1 MERASGHYMKG
12 KRIKVLTGLPLVFAL
27 MGIGIANLPGAHWAS
42 GNEIGEVMMERKQHE
57 QQKRDRLRRLPAKGH
72 NRLIFEKSPYLL
84 QHADNPVDWYPWGPE
99 AFEKAQREDKPI
111 FLSIGYSTCHWCH
124 VMEHESFED
133 SEVARLMNE
142 VFVSIKVD
150 REERPDLDNI
160 YMTVC
165 QMLTGSGGW
174 PLTIIM
180 TPDKKPF
187 FAGTYF
193 PKESRS
199 GRIGMVDLVPRI
211 KEIWATRHE
220 EVVKSAHEIT
230 SALGKVSKYAPG
242 EELEESTLRRAYE
255 QLAQRFDEQYG
266 GFGSAPKFPT
276 PHNLLFLLRYWKRTG
291 NQKSLRMVEKTLQAM
306 RNGGIYDH
314 LGFGFHRYS
323 TDQLWL
329 LPHFEKML
337 YDQALLA
344 MAYTEAYQATGNGDY
359 GQTARE
365 IFTYVLRDMRAP
377 TGGYYSGEDAQSEGE
392 EGKFNLWTEEEIR
405 TVLSAEEADLIIRV
419 FNVTKEGNFHEEATG
434 KRRGRN
440 ILYVEGTVGE
450 IAARLEISER
460 ELRRRLK
467 DARGKLFAAREK
479 RIHPHK
485 DDKIL
490 VDWNGLM
497 IAALAKGARILD
509 EPQYAEPAKEALDFI
524 LNNMRTSDG
533 RLLHR
538 YRDGEAA
545 LPAYVDDYAFL
556 IWGML
561 ELYETTFEVGYL
573 QNALELNNDL
583 LKHFWDDQAG
593 GFYFT
598 ADDAEK
604 LVVRQ
609 KDIYDGAIPSGNSVA
624 ALNLFRL
631 GRITAN
637 TDFEEKAVK
646 IGRAFSK
653 AVNQSPSA
661 HTQLMVAVD
670 FAVGPSYEVVIAGDS
685 GAEDTKAL
693 VRALR
698 THFVP
703 NKIVLLRPSK
713 GESPEIS
720 RLAEYT
726 KNQASI
732 DGKATAYVCLNYSC
746 KLPTTD
752 PEKMLELLGV
762 RKP

>member
-1 MERASGHYMKG
+1 
-12 KRIKVLTGLPLVFAL
+12 
-27 MGIGIANLPGAHWAS
+27 
-42 GNEIGEVMMERKQHE
+42 
-57 QQKRDRLRRLPAKGH
+57 
-72 NRLIFEKSPYLL
+72 
-84 QHADNPVDWYPWGPE
+84 
-99 AFEKAQREDKPI
+99 
-111 FLSIGYSTCHWCH
+111 
-124 VMEHESFED
+124 MEHESFED

-160 YMTVC
+160 YMAVC

-193 PKESRS
+193 PKESRP
-199 GRIGMVDLVPRI
+199 GRIGMLDLVPRI
-211 KEIWATRHE
+211 KEIWATRGE
-220 EVVKSAHEIT
+220 EVVKSAHKIT
-230 SALGKVSKYAPG
+230 RALGQVSKYAPG
-242 EELEESTLRRAYE
+242 EELEESTLRSAYE

-266 GFGSAPKFPT
+266 GFGSGPKFPT

-344 MAYTEAYQATGNGDY
+344 MAYTEAYQATGNGEY

-419 FNVTKEGNFHEEATG
+419 FNVAKEGNFHEEATG

-440 ILYVEGTVGE
+440 ILYLEGTVGE
-450 IAARLEISER
+450 IAARLKISEQD
-460 ELRRRLK
+460 LR
-467 DARGKLFAAREK
+467 
-479 RIHPHK
+479 HK

-490 VDWNGLM
+490 ADWNGLM

-509 EPQYAEPAKEALDFI
+509 EPHYAETAKEALDFI

-556 IWGML
+556 MWGML
-561 ELYETTFEVGYL
+561 ELYETTFEVAYL

-604 LVVRQ
+604 LLVRQ

-624 ALNLFRL
+624 ALNLLRL

-637 TDFEEKAVK
+637 TNFEEKAVK

-653 AVNQSPSA
+653 AVSQSPSA

-670 FAVGPSYEVVIAGDS
+670 FAIGPSFEVVIAGNS
-685 GAEDTKAL
+685 GAEDTRAM

-698 THFVP
+698 AHFVP
-703 NKIVLLRPSK
+703 NKIVLFRPNE
-713 GESPEIS
+713 GESPEIIQ
-720 RLAEYT
+720 LAEYT
-726 KNQASI
+726 RNQSSI

-746 KLPTTD
+746 KLPTTE

-762 RKP
+762 KRL